1 MNSLTTLSQLLKRDI
16 ISIKRKFLGTLFDSS
31 FLLFCLLVVFGY
43 LMSSYGLG
51 ESYGPFLL
59 VSAIASFGFFGTVG
73 KVFNLVTDIEG
84 DRLISYSLTLPLPSW
99 VVFVYVALFWALE
112 SIVTT
117 IFLFPI
123 GKLILYNQFDL
134 SQISYSK
141 LIPFYIMINIFY
153 GFFSLW
159 LSSILKNMHDLGKLW
174 VRVINPLVMFGS
186 FYNAW
191 NVAYQ
196 AAPTVALIEL
206 INPILYIMEGM
217 RTATLGLASP
227 IPFWA
232 CMSAVCLFTLACGFF
247 GVKNL
252 QSRLDC
258 VKSN

>member
-1 MNSLTTLSQLLKRDI
+1 MNSLSTLSQLLKRDI
-16 ISIKRKFLGTLFDSS
+16 VRIKREFLGTLFDSS
-31 FLLFCLLVVFGY
+31 FLLFCMLVVFGY

-59 VSAIASFGFFGTVG
+59 VSAIASFGFFSTVG

-99 VVFVYVALFWALE
+99 LVFVYIGLFWALE
-112 SIVTT
+112 SLVTT

-123 GKLILYNQFDL
+123 GKLILFNQFDL
-134 SQISYSK
+134 SQISYLK
-141 LIPFYIMINIFY
+141 LVPFYISINIFY

-186 FYNAW
+186 FYNSW
-191 NVAYQ
+191 NAAYQ

-206 INPILYIMEGM
+206 INPVLYVMEGM
-217 RTATLGLASP
+217 RNATLGLPSA
-227 IPFWA
+227 IPFW
-232 CMSAVCLFTLACGFF
+232 VCLCAIWCFTLICGFLAI
-247 GVKNL
+247 KKL
-252 QSRLDC
+252 QTRLDC
-258 VKSN
+258 VR